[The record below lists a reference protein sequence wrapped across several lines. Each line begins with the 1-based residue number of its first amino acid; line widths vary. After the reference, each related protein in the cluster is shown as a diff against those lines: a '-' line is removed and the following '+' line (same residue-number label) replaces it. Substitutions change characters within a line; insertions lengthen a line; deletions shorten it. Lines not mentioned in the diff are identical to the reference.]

1 MKHVIASVIGL
12 SLVGGCSANFT
23 IGDSA
28 ARSNARPAETQT
40 TESASTEA
48 QPTEETNAPA
58 ATAEPKAEQP
68 TEQAGTGGLDPQ

>member
-12 SLVGGCSANFT
+12 SLLAGCSATFSL
-23 IGDSA
+23 GDSA
-28 ARSNARPAETQT
+28 ARSNARPAESQT
-40 TESASTEA
+40 TETATTEA
-48 QPTEETNAPA
+48 RPTEESNAPA